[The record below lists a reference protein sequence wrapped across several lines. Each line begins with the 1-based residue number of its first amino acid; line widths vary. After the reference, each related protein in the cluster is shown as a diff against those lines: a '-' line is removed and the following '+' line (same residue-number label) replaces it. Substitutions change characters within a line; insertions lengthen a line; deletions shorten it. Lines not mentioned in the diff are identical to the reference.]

1 MDKFPGNVNEM
12 GNWKDSYD
20 RVAPPIFT
28 GDAADTG
35 AVPLDKFTQ
44 NVIENYAIEGK
55 SGNPGGGPLTGG
67 HENWHP

>member
-35 AVPLDKFTQ
+35 AVPLDKFT
-44 NVIENYAIEGK
+44 
-55 SGNPGGGPLTGG
+55 
-67 HENWHP
+67 